1 MLLAGNL
8 LAPLPPGPASRAGPR
23 PALASVAVAGTIA
36 LVGGAEWQEGCDFD
50 AELLAHA
57 GGEVLVLPTAAA
69 YEHPDRAV
77 ATAERWFSSI
87 GGRAQGLKVLTRPD
101 AGQEANAAAVRSSP
115 FVYLGGG
122 SPLHLRSV
130 LKDSLVWNALLDA
143 WHDGATIAGS
153 SAGAMVLT
161 DPMVDP
167 RGGAFTLGL
176 GLVEQLAVIPHS
188 ASWSHEKVD
197 RTLALAPAGVAIARI
212 EERTALLRDPDGR
225 WRVSGAGDVTVFVDH
240 TERGLDAIPG

>member
-1 MLLAGNL
+1 
-8 LAPLPPGPASRAGPR
+8 
-23 PALASVAVAGTIA
+23 VAGTIA

-50 AELLAHA
+50 AELLAQA

-77 ATAERWFSSI
+77 ATAQSWFASI
-87 GGRAQGLKVLTRPD
+87 GGRAQGLMVLARHD
-101 AGQEANAAAVRSSP
+101 AEQEANAAVLRASP

-130 LKDSLVWNALLDA
+130 LKDSIIWDALLDA
-143 WHDGATIAGS
+143 WHAGAIIAGS

-167 RGGAFTLGL
+167 RGGAFTVGL
-176 GLVEQLAVIPHS
+176 GLVEQLAVIPHA

-197 RTLALAPAGVAIARI
+197 RTLALAPAGVAVARI

-225 WRVSGAGDVTVFVDH
+225 WRVAGAGDVTVFIDH
-240 TERGLDAIPG
+240 HQKGLEALPG

>member
-1 MLLAGNL
+1 M
-8 LAPLPPGPASRAGPR
+8 
-23 PALASVAVAGTIA
+23 AGTIA

-50 AELLAHA
+50 AELLAQA

-87 GGRAQGLKVLTRPD
+87 GGRAQGLMVLGRPD
-101 AGQEANAAAVRSSP
+101 AEKEAHAAVVRSSP

-130 LKDSLVWNALLDA
+130 LKDSLVWDALLDA
-143 WHDGATIAGS
+143 WHGGATIAGS

-167 RGGAFTLGL
+167 RGGAFTIGL
-176 GLVEQLAVIPHS
+176 GLVEQLAVIPH
-188 ASWSHEKVD
+188 AATWSHEKVD
-197 RTLALAPAGVAIARI
+197 RTLALAAAGLPIARI
-212 EERTALLRDPDGR
+212 EERTALLRDPDGA
-225 WRVSGAGDVTVFVDH
+225 WRAAGAGTVTVFVDG
-240 TERGLDAIPG
+240 TQRGLDALPR